1 MIKLITLIVLVGLIW
16 FNWDKLPPIVRNVLK
31 DAGEVYEKGKDM
43 PDPVKKY
50 VDTKIT
56 PKAKEIKDIIFKQFS
71 PCSPDPA
78 LKSRVFSY

>member
-31 DAGEVYEKGKDM
+31 YAGKVSGEVYEKGKDM

-56 PKAKEIKDIIFKQFS
+56 PKAKEIKDIIFK
-71 PCSPDPA
+71 
-78 LKSRVFSY
+78 